1 MKPYLKE
8 DSLSVS
14 DWPEIVY
21 HAKLISGIF
30 WSVDR
35 RCDSRNRIWNEP
47 VCLVILS
54 AYISIYLKV
63 EDYETQNKMRVD
75 TEYEREKMAAASIL
89 ISSRYQVPH

>member
-14 DWPEIVY
+14 DWPEIMY
-21 HAKLISGIF
+21 HAKLNSGIF
-30 WSVDR
+30 WSVNR
-35 RCDSRNRIWNEP
+35 RHDSRNRIWNEP

-63 EDYETQNKMRVD
+63 EDYETQNKMCID
-75 TEYEREKMAAASIL
+75 TEYKQEKMEAASVL
-89 ISSRYQVPH
+89 ISSCYQVLW